1 MTPQASLSAFAILNP
16 GASSVERSR
25 MNRLFSFHYSCK
37 AVSFAIFA
45 LLVANLPADSLWR
58 EGRARSMVGDK
69 RAAAVGDIL
78 NIVVQENSTATKDNK
93 TKTSK
98 QSAIDSSI
106 QAFLYSPAAS
116 KLFTKGGTLPAV
128 KLNGNQSFDGGGT
141 INNSE
146 NIIARI
152 AVQVIDVL
160 PNQNLIVEG
169 RRQTSFAG
177 ESQDVILR
185 GIVRPPDIT
194 ANNTVFSYNVA
205 DATIRFMSKGNITDS
220 QRKGWFT
227 RIWEKLA
234 PF

>member
-1 MTPQASLSAFAILNP
+1 MSKIFLSLCN
-16 GASSVERSR
+16 
-25 MNRLFSFHYSCK
+25 
-37 AVSFAIFA
+37 
-45 LLVANLPADSLWR
+45 LLLAANLLQADSLWR
-58 EGRARSMVGDK
+58 EGRSRSMVGDK

-98 QSAIDSSI
+98 ASAIDSSI

-116 KLFTKGGTLPAV
+116 KLLTKGGTLPAV

-141 INNSE
+141 INNAE

-169 RRQTSFAG
+169 RRRVGHGA
-177 ESQDVILR
+177 R
-185 GIVRPPDIT
+185 R
-194 ANNTVFSYNVA
+194 A
-205 DATIRFMSKGNITDS
+205 DALSRGQRGGLVDDRARGRRGLAAGGDVRRARAIRPRAADRGAN
-220 QRKGWFT
+220 
-227 RIWEKLA
+227 
-234 PF
+234 

>member
-1 MTPQASLSAFAILNP
+1 MNKLFLSRFKLLALSALMLCLQES
-16 GASSVERSR
+16 G
-25 MNRLFSFHYSCK
+25 LH
-37 AVSFAIFA
+37 
-45 LLVANLPADSLWR
+45 ADSLWR
-58 EGRARSMVGDK
+58 VGSSRSIVGDK

-78 NIVVQENSTATKDNK
+78 NIVVQENSTATKDNN

-106 QAFLYSPAAS
+106 QTFLYSPTAS
-116 KLFTKGGTLPAV
+116 SFLTKGGTLPAV
-128 KLNGNQSFDGGGT
+128 KLSGNQSFNGGGT

-160 PNQNLIVEG
+160 PNQNLVIEG

-177 ESQDVILR
+177 ESQDVVLR
-185 GIVRPPDIT
+185 GVVRPADIT

-205 DATIRFMSKGNITDS
+205 DASIKFISKGNVTDS

>member
-1 MTPQASLSAFAILNP
+1 MTGSKPALLLSL
-16 GASSVERSR
+16 
-25 MNRLFSFHYSCK
+25 
-37 AVSFAIFA
+37 FA
-45 LLVANLPADSLWR
+45 LSFQPSNLHADSLWR

-78 NIVVQENSTATKDNK
+78 NIVVQENSSAGKNNQ
-93 TKTSK
+93 TKTAK
-98 QSAIDSSI
+98 KSSI
-106 QAFLYSPAAS
+106 DASIDTFLYSPGAS
-116 KLFTKGGTLPAV
+116 KFLTKGGQLPAM

-146 NIIARI
+146 TIVARV

-160 PNQNLIVEG
+160 PNQNLIIEG
-169 RRQTSFAG
+169 RRRTSFAG
-177 ESQDVILR
+177 ETQDVILR
-185 GIVRPPDIT
+185 GVVRPSDIT

-205 DATIRFMSKGNITDS
+205 DATIKFLSKGNLTDS

-227 RIWEKLA
+227 RIWEKFS

>member
-1 MTPQASLSAFAILNP
+1 MALQASLSAFAILNP
-16 GASSVERSR
+16 GASSAERSR

-128 KLNGNQSFDGGGT
+128 TS
-141 INNSE
+141 
-146 NIIARI
+146 
-152 AVQVIDVL
+152 
-160 PNQNLIVEG
+160 
-169 RRQTSFAG
+169 RRSDPSTSV
-177 ESQDVILR
+177 S
-185 GIVRPPDIT
+185 P
-194 ANNTVFSYNVA
+194 
-205 DATIRFMSKGNITDS
+205 
-220 QRKGWFT
+220 FT
-227 RIWEKLA
+227 RDRTKSAA
-234 PF
+234 PTMEWTKYWTNSVASYDGR

>member
-1 MTPQASLSAFAILNP
+1 MECL
-16 GASSVERSR
+16 
-25 MNRLFSFHYSCK
+25 H
-37 AVSFAIFA
+37 
-45 LLVANLPADSLWR
+45 ADSLWQ
-58 EGRARSMVGDK
+58 EGRSRSMVGDK
-69 RAAAVGDIL
+69 RAVAVGDIL

-93 TKTSK
+93 TKTGK
-98 QSAIDSSI
+98 ASAIDSSI

-116 KLFTKGGTLPAV
+116 KFLTKGGTLPAL
-128 KLNGNQSFDGGGT
+128 KLNGNTTFDGGGT

-152 AVQVIDVL
+152 AVRVIDVL
-160 PNQNLIVEG
+160 PNQNLVIEG

-185 GIVRPPDIT
+185 GVVRPADIT

-205 DATIRFMSKGNITDS
+205 DATIKLVSKGNITDS
-220 QRKGWFT
+220 QKKGWFI
-227 RIWEKLA
+227 RFWEKVG

>member
-1 MTPQASLSAFAILNP
+1 MNKLSLFRFDPPIL
-16 GASSVERSR
+16 GS
-25 MNRLFSFHYSCK
+25 
-37 AVSFAIFA
+37 
-45 LLVANLPADSLWR
+45 LLLCLLMPNLRADSLWR
-58 EGRARSMVGDK
+58 EGHAPAMVADK

-78 NIVVQENSTATKDNK
+78 NIVVQENSTATKDNN

-116 KLFTKGGTLPAV
+116 KLLTKGGTLPAV
-128 KLNGNQSFDGGGT
+128 KMSGNQSFNGGGT

-152 AVQVIDVL
+152 AVHVIDVL
-160 PNQNLIVEG
+160 PNQNLIIEG

-185 GIVRPPDIT
+185 GVVRPADIT

-205 DATIRFMSKGNITDS
+205 DAAIKFTSKGSVTDS

-227 RIWEKLA
+227 KIWEKLA